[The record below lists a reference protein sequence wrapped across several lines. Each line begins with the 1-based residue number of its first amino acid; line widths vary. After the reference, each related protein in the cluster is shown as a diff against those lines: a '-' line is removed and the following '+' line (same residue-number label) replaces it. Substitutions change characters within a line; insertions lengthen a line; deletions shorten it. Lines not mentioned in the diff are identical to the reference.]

1 MDLSKYT
8 TTTKSTT
15 ATKVVVESVLT
26 LTNIDSSDFASYQC
40 IAGNIAGQT
49 TQEEVLN
56 VHCEFD
62 TILSL
67 SYFFENLFYK

>member
-1 MDLSKYT
+1 M
-8 TTTKSTT
+8 
-15 ATKVVVESVLT
+15 VESVLT
-26 LTNIDSSDFASYQC
+26 LTNISSSDFATYQC

-62 TILSL
+62 PIFNLI
-67 SYFFENLFYK
+67 FENLFYK